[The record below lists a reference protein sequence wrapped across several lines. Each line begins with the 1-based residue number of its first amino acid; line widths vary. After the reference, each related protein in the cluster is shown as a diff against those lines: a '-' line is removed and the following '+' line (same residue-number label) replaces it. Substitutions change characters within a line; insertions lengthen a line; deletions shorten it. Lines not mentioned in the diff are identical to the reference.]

1 MSLALAG
8 FGSYAYYTTQMQSLP
23 AASYAAETAASV
35 TGHHDWIPLLCVLVF
50 TTALALGVSP
60 ISWLLIGELFP
71 LEYRGLGS
79 SISTSFSYFC
89 AFVAIKL
96 YMDFQVVSEATI
108 YFISELPLSF
118 LLPLHIRRERDELNI
133 PGYYHLLLLHIPVYS
148 FHSILKGSLLV
159 LCLSPLP
166 PPYPLLLVELRAI

>member
-8 FGSYAYYTTQMQSLP
+8 FGSYAYYNSMSQMQSIP
-23 AASYAAETAASV
+23 ASSYAAEAAASV
-35 TGHHDWIPLLCVLVF
+35 TGQHDWIPLLCVLVF
-50 TTALALGVSP
+50 TTALALGISP

-96 YMDFQVVSEATI
+96 YMDFQEVRSIIVI
-108 YFISELPLSF
+108 
-118 LLPLHIRRERDELNI
+118 
-133 PGYYHLLLLHIPVYS
+133 
-148 FHSILKGSLLV
+148 SILRSSTYSSEKSIIYGREFLEELLM
-159 LCLSPLP
+159 
-166 PPYPLLLVELRAI
+166 AMGFFA

>member
-8 FGSYAYYTTQMQSLP
+8 FGSYAYYNSMSQLQNVP
-23 AASYAAETAASV
+23 AASYAAAAAASV
-35 TGHHDWIPLLCVLVF
+35 GGGQHDWIPLLCVLVF
-50 TTALALGVSP
+50 TTALALGISP

-96 YMDFQVVSEATI
+96 YMDFQEV
-108 YFISELPLSF
+108 
-118 LLPLHIRRERDELNI
+118 
-133 PGYYHLLLLHIPVYS
+133 
-148 FHSILKGSLLV
+148 GSLHARRTD
-159 LCLSPLP
+159 
-166 PPYPLLLVELRAI
+166 LRDSWCEMRAWESSGSKVAVP

>member
-8 FGSYAYYTTQMQSLP
+8 FGSYAYYNSMLQIQSIP
-23 AASYAAETAASV
+23 AASYATAEAATSARIS
-35 TGHHDWIPLLCVLVF
+35 GQYDWIPLLCVLVF
-50 TTALALGVSP
+50 TTALSLGISP

-96 YMDFQVVSEATI
+96 YMDFQEVSLTN
-108 YFISELPLSF
+108 FRVFCNSRNF
-118 LLPLHIRRERDELNI
+118 
-133 PGYYHLLLLHIPVYS
+133 V
-148 FHSILKGSLLV
+148 LK
-159 LCLSPLP
+159 
-166 PPYPLLLVELRAI
+166 